1 MPEQRA
7 QAEEGAP
14 VSPPA
19 KPLRHAFYLHV
30 TANDKPLMFVIV
42 GMAAAVKR
50 SDDIYGN
57 KNPGPYVFIVF
68 INKLQSIIY

>member
-1 MPEQRA
+1 
-7 QAEEGAP
+7 
-14 VSPPA
+14 
-19 KPLRHAFYLHV
+19 
-30 TANDKPLMFVIV
+30 MFVIV